1 MILITG
7 ASGSV
12 GKAVLQEAIRKAS
25 KVRAMYRSKEEAA
38 KAPSGCEAR
47 LADYAD
53 KRSLSKALDGV
64 TSVFVVCSPIPQ
76 LVELESNVLDVCKES
91 GVKHV
96 VLNSALGAGDYPKS
110 FPGWHRKVEDK
121 LKATAM
127 SCTILRP
134 NGFLQNIVTYNAP
147 SIRSQ
152 GAFYVA
158 MGDAKVSYLDIGDI
172 AAVAVKA
179 LQGGAHAGKTYEL
192 HGPEAISNQELA
204 KRISRVAGRTVN
216 YVDIPE
222 FAQRD
227 QADIDELICVAAVVA
242 KQVQAP
248 IDPDDEQV
256 EIAVAVDVDAGDL
269 PCTGASQ
276 SCRQQGAAVCEPALR
291 LVVQQRQSRP
301 AREDPGRIRSSIPAV
316 SRSRT
321 HRASWRAVCLPA
333 T

>member
-53 KRSLSKALDGV
+53 KQSLSKALDGV

-76 LVELESNVLDVCKES
+76 LVELESNVVDVCKES

-147 SIRSQ
+147 ASGHKGRFTLPWETRKSAIWTLVTLPLSPSKR
-152 GAFYVA
+152 FR
-158 MGDAKVSYLDIGDI
+158 
-172 AAVAVKA
+172 
-179 LQGGAHAGKTYEL
+179 
-192 HGPEAISNQELA
+192 EA
-204 KRISRVAGRTVN
+204 RT
-216 YVDIPE
+216 
-222 FAQRD
+222 
-227 QADIDELICVAAVVA
+227 
-242 KQVQAP
+242 
-248 IDPDDEQV
+248 
-256 EIAVAVDVDAGDL
+256 
-269 PCTGASQ
+269 
-276 SCRQQGAAVCEPALR
+276 
-291 LVVQQRQSRP
+291 
-301 AREDPGRIRSSIPAV
+301 PGRPMSCMGR
-316 SRSRT
+316 RRYRT
-321 HRASWRAVCLPA
+321 KSWRSEFPESRGVR
-333 T
+333 